1 MEVLKYGKEIY
12 AAMEGI
18 DLNDDEQTMF
28 DSWSKEAIYEA
39 YVLEVE
45 KNKRLE
51 VILKRQEQR
60 LAMQRHLVKQMGEI
74 L

>member
-1 MEVLKYGKEIY
+1 MEVLKYGKEVY

-39 YVLEVE
+39 YVLETE

-51 VILKRQEQR
+51 VVLKRQEQR
-60 LAMQRHLVKQMGEI
+60 LAMLRHLTKQMGEI